1 MSIYQKLDDL
11 KSKIGKLSKDTSNPF
26 YKSKYADINQLIEL
40 TDPLLRDNGLMCL
53 QPIIDNQVVTQIIDL
68 ETSQMITSSI
78 TLPVS
83 PDPQK
88 IGSAITYYR
97 RYSLKSL
104 LNIQEEDD
112 DGNKASSNIQE
123 EDDKRPWLTEEQ
135 FNNYLKLVNKG
146 EKWLDKVEKK
156 IPHEES
162 IQNDIT
168 VGRKELQP

>member
-88 IGSAITYYR
+88 NR
-97 RYSLKSL
+97 LCHNL
-104 LNIQEEDD
+104 LQTIQ
-112 DGNKASSNIQE
+112 
-123 EDDKRPWLTEEQ
+123 P
-135 FNNYLKLVNKG
+135 
-146 EKWLDKVEKK
+146 K
-156 IPHEES
+156 IFTQH
-162 IQNDIT
+162 T
-168 VGRKELQP
+168 RGR